1 MEFNKYI
8 NVLRLTKLFKDFSQ
22 EKFNSLFNETNHRIH
37 EYKKN
42 SIIHFESE
50 KCSTL
55 DVILEGEI
63 LVQRIDANGNV
74 LTIAQF
80 NIGDTIG
87 ANLLFGNNN
96 SYPMSI
102 IAKSNTIILH
112 INQDF
117 LLELCRNNKS
127 FLIEFLK
134 CISDKTLILT
144 NKIKSISMKSLR
156 ECIIDFLNYEYYS
169 QNTTKIKLNM
179 TKKELAERLGVQ
191 RTSLSRELNKM
202 RSDGIITYDTNTI
215 TINDM
220 QIIKKLIK

>member
-8 NVLRLTKLFKDFSQ
+8 NVLRLTNLFKDFSQ
-22 EKFNSLFNETNHRIH
+22 EKFSSLFKDNNHRIH
-37 EYKKN
+37 KYKKN

-55 DVILEGEI
+55 DLILEGEI
-63 LVQRIDANGNV
+63 LVQRIDVNGNV

-80 NIGDTIG
+80 NVGDTIG
-87 ANLLFGNNN
+87 ENLLFGNNN

-102 IAKSNTIILH
+102 IAKSNTVILH

-117 LLELCRNNKS
+117 LLELCQNNKN

-134 CISDKTLILT
+134 CISDKTFILT

-156 ECIIDFLNYEYYS
+156 ESIIAFLNYEYYS
-169 QNTTKIKLNM
+169 QNTTKIKLKM

-202 RSDGIITYDTNTI
+202 RKERIIAYDANTI
-215 TINDM
+215 TISDM
-220 QIIKKLIK
+220 KIIK